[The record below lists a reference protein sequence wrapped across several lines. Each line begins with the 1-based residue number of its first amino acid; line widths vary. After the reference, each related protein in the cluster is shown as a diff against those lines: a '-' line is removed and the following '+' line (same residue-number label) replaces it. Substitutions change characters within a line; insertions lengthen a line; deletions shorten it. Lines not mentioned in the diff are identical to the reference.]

1 MFTSSDMV
9 ETQKPRN
16 RRTEMKVKVPL
27 ILLLLLAAA
36 VGYLLATEK
45 GRGQRDQI
53 IVKVR
58 ERRGGEAPSE
68 SADETIDVTGAVTDE
83 SADVAASAD

>member
-1 MFTSSDMV
+1 
-9 ETQKPRN
+9 
-16 RRTEMKVKVPL
+16 MKVKVPL

-53 IVKVR
+53 IVKIR
-58 ERRGGEAPSE
+58 ERRGGEAPF
-68 SADETIDVTGAVTDE
+68 E
-83 SADVAASAD
+83 SADVAGAAADEPADLAASAD

>member
-1 MFTSSDMV
+1 
-9 ETQKPRN
+9 
-16 RRTEMKVKVPL
+16 MKVKVPL
-27 ILLLLLAAA
+27 MLLLLLAAA

-68 SADETIDVTGAVTDE
+68 STDVPDAVADEP
-83 SADVAASAD
+83 ADVAEAVEASAD

>member
-1 MFTSSDMV
+1 
-9 ETQKPRN
+9 
-16 RRTEMKVKVPL
+16 MKVKVPL

-68 SADETIDVTGAVTDE
+68 STDETIDVTDAVTDE

>member
-1 MFTSSDMV
+1 MFTSTSDMV
-9 ETQKPRN
+9 ETREPRT
-16 RRTEMKVKVPL
+16 RRSEMKVKVPL

-68 SADETIDVTGAVTDE
+68 SAD
-83 SADVAASAD
+83 VAASAD

>member
-1 MFTSSDMV
+1 
-9 ETQKPRN
+9 
-16 RRTEMKVKVPL
+16 MKVKVPL
-27 ILLLLLAAA
+27 MLLLLLAAA

-58 ERRGGEAPSE
+58 EHRGGEAPSE
-68 SADETIDVTGAVTDE
+68 SASEPIDETGAVADE
-83 SADVAASAD
+83 PADVAASAD